1 MTVFADHGAPLGVST
16 WRAFNSAATER
27 ADIPANSERIGAMAR
42 ARSRAAACRVSLIPG
57 SRGPP
62 SLTPRALAA
71 ARPALVRSADH
82 AAFLLRRRG
91 RSAVSSLMTSQTRR
105 SEIGRA
111 HV

>member
-1 MTVFADHGAPLGVST
+1 MTVLADHGAPLGVST
-16 WRAFNSAATER
+16 RRAFNSAAAAR

-42 ARSRAAACRVSLIPG
+42 ARSRAPACRVSLIAG

-71 ARPALVRSADH
+71 ARPGLGAVADH
-82 AAFLLRRRG
+82 AAFLLRHRG
-91 RSAVSSLMTSQTRR
+91 IDVDHEGVGAR
-105 SEIGRA
+105 